1 MPERR
6 AAERAR
12 RLRAGRRGGW
22 LFAAMAVAGLLAS
35 AGRAGTAEPGA
46 GDCFSDDNERRISGC
61 SRLIETPGATDNEL
75 ALAYAM
81 RALAYSLKGRYE
93 LALPD
98 YDAAIKAQP
107 DFAIALNNRAW
118 ALYKSGRAEAG
129 LADVERALELSP
141 HSPHALDTRAHIR
154 QAGGESELA
163 LADYEL
169 AMRFGGEHMVKLY
182 QCGLQAAGLY
192 SGEVDGLYTRALRQA
207 LEACVASSAC
217 DPLPADEE
225 CRKATS

>member
-1 MPERR
+1 MPHGR
-6 AAERAR
+6 AAERGND
-12 RLRAGRRGGW
+12 RAWCSRS
-22 LFAAMAVAGLLAS
+22 LIAAIALAS
-35 AGRAGTAEPGA
+35 VLVTTGRAGTAGPAA
-46 GDCFSDDNERRISGC
+46 GDCFSDDNERRIAGC
-61 SRLIETPGATDNEL
+61 SRLIETPGATGSER

-81 RALAYSLKGRYE
+81 RALAYSLKGRYD

-98 YDAAIKAQP
+98 YDAAIEAQP

-118 ALYKSGRAEAG
+118 ALYKSGQPAAG
-129 LADVERALELSP
+129 LDDVERALELSP

-154 QAGGESELA
+154 QAGGEAELA

-169 AMRFGGEHMVKLY
+169 AMRFGGEHMVRLY

-207 LEACVASSAC
+207 LEQCVASSGC

>member
-1 MPERR
+1 MPQGR
-6 AAERAR
+6 AAERGN
-12 RLRAGRRGGW
+12 RLLTGRWGSV
-22 LFAAMAVAGLLAS
+22 LVAAIAFACVVS
-35 AGRAGTAEPGA
+35 AGRAGTVGPGS
-46 GDCFSDDNERRISGC
+46 GDCFSDDNERRIAGC
-61 SRLIETPGATDNEL
+61 SRLIETPGATGSEL

-81 RALAYSLKGRYE
+81 RALAYSLKGRYD

-98 YDAAIKAQP
+98 YDSAIEAQP

-118 ALYKSGRAEAG
+118 ALYKSGRGDAG

-154 QAGGESELA
+154 QAGGEAELA

-169 AMRFGGEHMVKLY
+169 AMRFGGEHMVRLY

-207 LEACVASSAC
+207 LEQCVASSGC